1 MYHATFNDN
10 PDDKRP
16 VKIKDMQT
24 GKCVA
29 TSTTYDKAEAD
40 IRKRYEGEKK

>member
-1 MYHATFNDN
+1 MYHATYSNN

-16 VKIKDMQT
+16 VKIRDMQT

-29 TSTTYDKAEAD
+29 TSTTQGKAEAD
-40 IRKRYEGEKK
+40 IRRRYEGEKK